1 MTEIGERAFEACT
14 GLTSI
19 VFPKSVKTIGRRAFD
34 GTGLIEVI
42 IPKSVKKVDDMAFID
57 CHSLKS
63 ISIMGSLKIPSGF
76 CEDCESLETVT
87 FGSGVKAIAD
97 SAFNLC
103 KSLKRI
109 NIPEEKKDVFQQNFL
124 WKVNRIK
131 TDYDWAH
138 PGRDWEPVELEKLLK
153 VIPAEKKK

>member
-1 MTEIGERAFEACT
+1 MAKYEIKDGVGIIPEGTTVIEEFAFEKCAELTSVTIPDTVTEIGEGAFMECT

-42 IPKSVKKVDDMAFID
+42 LPKSVKKVDDMAFID

-76 CEDCESLETVT
+76 CEDCE
-87 FGSGVKAIAD
+87 
-97 SAFNLC
+97 
-103 KSLKRI
+103 
-109 NIPEEKKDVFQQNFL
+109 
-124 WKVNRIK
+124 
-131 TDYDWAH
+131 
-138 PGRDWEPVELEKLLK
+138 LL
-153 VIPAEKKK
+153 